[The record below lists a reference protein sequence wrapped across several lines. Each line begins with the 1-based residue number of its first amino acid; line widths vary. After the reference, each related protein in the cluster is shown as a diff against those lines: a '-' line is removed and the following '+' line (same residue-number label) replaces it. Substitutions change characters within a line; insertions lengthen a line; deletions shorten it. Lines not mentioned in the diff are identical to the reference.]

1 MSTTTRNGKAA
12 PAAEAKD
19 ERQKS
24 ANPAPGNNRPV
35 HEVRLGRIVGAVW
48 RHAGD
53 DGKVWFN
60 VTLSRI
66 YRTAEDGWARSD
78 SFGKTDLPLVIKV
91 ADLCHTWMYTQGQ
104 TDE

>member
-24 ANPAPGNNRPV
+24 ATPANNRPV

-48 RHAGD
+48 RHNGD

-60 VTLSRI
+60 VTLLRI
-66 YRTAEDGWARSD
+66 YRTDDGNWARSD
-78 SFGKTDLPLVIKV
+78 SFGRNDLPLVIKV

-104 TDE
+104 PDE

>member
-1 MSTTTRNGKAA
+1 MSTTTRNGRAAQAADPKDGAKKAEPA
-12 PAAEAKD
+12 PA
-19 ERQKS
+19 
-24 ANPAPGNNRPV
+24 NNRPV

-48 RHAGD
+48 RHSGD
-53 DGKVWFN
+53 DGKTWYN

-78 SFGKTDLPLVIKV
+78 SFGKADLPLVIKV

-104 TDE
+104 ADD